1 MSWRNSRLSIWRP
14 LASSVAAAVGLILI
28 PLTPGLANAA
38 PPVKEPSS
46 LPTNV
51 PFPFQDTLGND
62 PCEDFPV
69 LLELT
74 ANKETITTFTRRSGV
89 TSIHTTG
96 ALKAR
101 LTNVDTGKTIER
113 NISGPIFQTVNSDG
127 SVTQKTTG
135 PGVWAFDPG
144 VAPGLPRMAI
154 TKGKTESVFSST
166 GVFTWISQHGSYE
179 DVCAALAP

>member
-14 LASSVAAAVGLILI
+14 LASSVASVVGLILI

-38 PPVKEPSS
+38 PPVREPSQ
-46 LPTNV
+46 LPTNQQ
-51 PFPFQDTLGND
+51 FPLQDTLGND
-62 PCEDFPV
+62 PCGFQV

-74 ANKETITTFTRRSGV
+74 TNKEVITTFTRQSGV

-101 LTNVDTGKTIER
+101 LTNTGKTIER

-135 PGVWAFDPG
+135 PGIWAFDPG
-144 VAPGLPRMAI
+144 VAPGLPRIAI
-154 TKGKTESVFSST
+154 TKGKTESFFSPN
-166 GVFTWISQHGSYE
+166 GAFTWISQHGSYE

>member
-14 LASSVAAAVGLILI
+14 LASSVASAVGLILI

-38 PPVKEPSS
+38 PPVREPST
-46 LPTNV
+46 LPTNQE
-51 PFPFQDTLGND
+51 FPLQDTLGSD
-62 PCEDFPV
+62 PCGFPV

-74 ANKETITTFTRRSGV
+74 TNKEVIATFTRQSGV

-101 LTNVDTGKTIER
+101 LTNSNTGKTIER

-135 PGVWAFDPG
+135 PGVWAFDPT
-144 VAPGLPRMAI
+144 VAQGLPRISI
-154 TKGKTESVFSST
+154 TKGKTESVFSPT
-166 GVFTWISQHGSYE
+166 GAFTWISQHGSYE

>member
-1 MSWRNSRLSIWRP
+1 MSWRNSRRSTWRP
-14 LASSVAAAVGLILI
+14 LASLVASAVGLILI

-38 PPVKEPSS
+38 PPVRESS
-46 LPTNV
+46 LLPTNQQ
-51 PFPFQDTLGND
+51 FPLQDTLGGD
-62 PCEDFPV
+62 PCGFPV

-74 ANKETITTFTRRSGV
+74 TNKEVITTFARQGGV

-101 LTNVDTGKTIER
+101 LTNGNTGEAIER
-113 NISGPIFQTVNSDG
+113 NISGPIFQTVNNDG

-144 VAPGLPRMAI
+144 VALGLPRISI
-154 TKGKTESVFSST
+154 TKGKTESVFSPT
-166 GVFTWISQHGSYE
+166 GAFTWISQHGSYE

>member
-51 PFPFQDTLGND
+51 QFPFQDTLGGD
-62 PCEDFPV
+62 PCGFPV

-74 ANKETITTFTRRSGV
+74 TNKEVITTFTRQSGV

-101 LTNVDTGKTIER
+101 LTNSNTDESIER

>member
-1 MSWRNSRLSIWRP
+1 MSWRNSPLSIWRP
-14 LASSVAAAVGLILI
+14 LASSVASAVGLILI

-38 PPVKEPSS
+38 PPVREPST
-46 LPTNV
+46 LPTNQA
-51 PFPFQDTLGND
+51 FPLQDTLGSD
-62 PCEDFPV
+62 PCGFPV

-74 ANKETITTFTRRSGV
+74 ANKEVIATFTRQKGV

-101 LTNVDTGKTIER
+101 LTNNTTGKTIER
-113 NISGPIFQTVNSDG
+113 NISGPIFQTVNNDG

-135 PGVWAFDPG
+135 PGVWAFDPT
-144 VAPGLPRMAI
+144 VAPGLPRISI
-154 TKGKTESVFSST
+154 TKGKTESVFSPT
-166 GVFTWISQHGSYE
+166 GAFTWISQHGSYE